1 MYSLVYTN
9 LCKQEISLVKGYKDE
24 KLNKKQKIVLYS
36 MIGLLALALAY
47 TLVKKAE
54 FDYHV
59 KEARDDV
66 EYYEGNDEGYYLSE
80 ANLHDKLESTQYGFT
95 PQEIDQAVVD
105 EEVDFDAV
113 AYNAALTLL
122 KAGYP
127 LDGISIIMKG
137 DSSEYGHFTNE
148 QVSYAIQKLIDNADN

>member
-1 MYSLVYTN
+1 M
-9 LCKQEISLVKGYKDE
+9 K
-24 KLNKKQKIVLYS
+24 KLSKNQKIVLYI
-36 MIGLLALALAY
+36 MVGLLTLALAY
-47 TLVKKAE
+47 TSIKKAE
-54 FDYHV
+54 FEYHV

-80 ANLHDKLESTQYGFT
+80 ANLYDKLESTHYGFT

-105 EEVDFDAV
+105 EGVDFDAV
-113 AYNAALTLL
+113 AYNAALNLL

-137 DSSEYGHFTNE
+137 SSSEYGNFTNE
-148 QVSYAIQKLIDNADN
+148 QVRYASQKLIDTANN